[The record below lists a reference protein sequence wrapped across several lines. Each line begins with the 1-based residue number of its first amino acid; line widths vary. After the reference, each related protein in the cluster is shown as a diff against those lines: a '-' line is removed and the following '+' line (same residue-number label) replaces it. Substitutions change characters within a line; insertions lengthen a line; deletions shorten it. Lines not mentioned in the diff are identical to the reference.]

1 MTETTPLP
9 CSLEEVCRDI
19 CTTFALLGFSSSEAI
34 SLCLF
39 VCLFVYLQGHFASAP
54 PIRTPYR
61 TPKTCRP
68 GQQPAPAVRNRIL
81 GTPDYLA
88 PEILLGHEHS
98 KLVQWWYNPHEL
110 IMEC

>member
-1 MTETTPLP
+1 MTETAPLP

-19 CTTFALLGFSSSEAI
+19 CTTFALSGFSSSEAI
-34 SLCLF
+34 SICLF
-39 VCLFVYLQGHFASAP
+39 VCLQGHFASAP

-68 GQQPAPAVRNRIL
+68 GQQPAPAVRSRIL